1 MFVENLDEPAVPE
14 RPPPGRIG
22 PLRPWIEWFGVGRL
36 IAGAVTVVL
45 LVGVGWWLLR
55 SPSPPTEAGLPLAS
69 ATAGSATVA
78 SGGSAGA
85 PPGPAPPTT
94 AGPLVVHVAGAVVS
108 PGVYE
113 LAPGARVQAALEA
126 AGGAVPGADP
136 GALNLAA
143 PVGDGE
149 RVYVPMVGEPVPIA
163 TGSPA
168 VTVAPGP
175 VDLNQASAAELDGLP
190 GIGPATAAAIVDHRE
205 QNGPFASVEDLEAV
219 RGIGPA
225 KLDALRDL
233 VRV

>member
-14 RPPPGRIG
+14 RPPPGRVG

-36 IAGAVTVVL
+36 IAGALTVVL
-45 LVGVGWWLLR
+45 LVGAGWWLLR

-69 ATAGSATVA
+69 VTAGSTTVA

-94 AGPLVVHVAGAVVS
+94 AGPLVVHVAGAVAS

-113 LAPGARVQAALEA
+113 LAPGARVQAAVEA

-149 RVYVPMVGEPVPIA
+149 RVYVPMVGETVPIA
-163 TGSPA
+163 NGPPA

-190 GIGPATAAAIVDHRE
+190 GIGPATAAAIVEHRE

>member
-69 ATAGSATVA
+69 ATAGSTTVA

-94 AGPLVVHVAGAVVS
+94 VGPLIVHVAGAVVS

-113 LAPGARVQAALEA
+113 LAPGARVEAALEA

-175 VDLNQASAAELDGLP
+175 VDLNEASAAELDGLP
-190 GIGPATAAAIVDHRE
+190 GIGPATAAAIVEHRE

>member
-149 RVYVPMVGEPVPIA
+149 RVYVPMVGETVPIA

>member
-36 IAGAVTVVL
+36 MAGAVTVVL
-45 LVGVGWWLLR
+45 RVGVGWWLLR

-190 GIGPATAAAIVDHRE
+190 GIGPATAAAIVEHRE

>member
-190 GIGPATAAAIVDHRE
+190 GIGPATAAAIVEHRE